1 MDREEF
7 RQLLEETDDK
17 LSILGNVEILRQCK
31 INLGEWYDLIKIFLT
46 DREISKLLEYKY
58 FQKWPSYRRKELIL
72 MISDSEI
79 LLKMLQD
86 EEKMEGF
93 KSWDL
98 ESFIEKLNDSDKE
111 KLLNTP
117 GWFESHGFLPY
128 EVSKIIAEMEDS
140 IKYNIV
146 SNPDLICNM
155 LQLDNIDISDIIVT
169 LKKEE
174 DKDKLLDTYQLE
186 EVLQDKIVATY
197 SDERKEKFLSDTQ
210 LRKYRKISILKSF
223 NIGNLIKYINNP
235 ETDLSDLGIYEII
248 MELDESHQEEFISK
262 LDTVN
267 LTEDEK
273 REIFVTLKPETK
285 EKIDISQLKPS
296 FVNALNMKTTEYG
309 GKIILDLFADVQQ
322 YRGLD
327 RLLSVN
333 PTRLYG
339 QEKAKFMQLCAIC
352 PEMTVLSSLDSK
364 DDEKVTTEWSSSAS
378 EYLDAEKWIE
388 KVMYKLKPEYTDAQK
403 IAIIDNEIGQ
413 KISYSPDFET
423 EVFDSNDCRA
433 LYKIISS
440 GYGVCNGIARV
451 EQYLIERAGLD
462 IECEIVSS
470 GRHAFIKLN
479 NMEFELS
486 NGERV
491 VGTTILDPTWNL
503 TDHRF
508 NCRPNNFCMSYEEA
522 RKNDVDEEG
531 KDHNC
536 HKNDE
541 ELHDA
546 TFNLDDASLRKLFK
560 SVGLTDKDGNFP
572 IKYLIDKSSEL
583 NQRYKNDPLK
593 NLEEQ
598 FLLLKKVCP
607 EFASCQNSTMSILYD
622 LILDNEFLKYD
633 KCEVNRVYNKS
644 DKDKRPITFV
654 YINFEE
660 LGEKFYYADKEKG
673 EFIYISKEEF
683 LEQFEC
689 YKADLEKNNGI
700 RPWEQPRDTKKQI
713 DLASSSGTV
722 AVAVQKEGER

>member
-7 RQLLEETDDK
+7 RQLLKETDDK

-31 INLGEWYDLIKIFLT
+31 MNLGELYDLIKIFLT
-46 DREISKLLEYKY
+46 DREISKLLEYKH
-58 FQKWPSYRRKELIL
+58 FQKWPSYKRKELIL

-197 SDERKEKFLSDTQ
+197 SDEGKEKFLSETQ
-210 LRKYRKISILKSF
+210 LGKYRKILILKSF
-223 NIGNLIKYINNP
+223 NIDNLIKYINNP

-508 NCRPNNFCMSYEEA
+508 NCRPNNFCVSYEEA
-522 RKNDVDEEG
+522 RKNDVDDEG

-541 ELHDA
+541 KLHDA

-583 NQRYKNDPLK
+583 NQRYKNNPLK

-689 YKADLEKNNGI
+689 YKADLEKSNGI

-722 AVAVQKEGER
+722 AVQKEEER

>member
-17 LSILGNVEILRQCK
+17 LSIFGNVEILRQCK
-31 INLGEWYDLIKIFLT
+31 MNLGELYDLIKIFLT
-46 DREISKLLEYKY
+46 DREISKLLEYKH
-58 FQKWPSYRRKELIL
+58 FQKWTSYRRRELIL

-128 EVSKIIAEMEDS
+128 EVSKIIAGMEDS

-146 SNPDLICNM
+146 SNPDLIYNM
-155 LQLDNIDISDIIVT
+155 LQLENRDISDIIVT

-174 DKDKLLDTYQLE
+174 DKDKLLDIYQLE

-197 SDERKEKFLSDTQ
+197 SDEGKERFLSDTPQ

-223 NIGNLIKYINNP
+223 NIDNLIKYINNP

-296 FVNALNMKTTEYG
+296 FVNALNMKTTNYG
-309 GKIILDLFADVQQ
+309 EIILDLFADVQQ

-352 PEMTVLSSLDSK
+352 PEMTVLSTLDSK
-364 DDEKVTTEWSSSAS
+364 DDGEELAIEKSSSAS

-462 IECEIVSS
+462 IDCEIVRG

-491 VGTTILDPTWNL
+491 IGTTILDPTWNL

-508 NCRPNNFCMSYEEA
+508 NGRPNNFCMSYEEA

-583 NQRYKNDPLK
+583 HQRYKNDQLK

-607 EFASCQNSTMSILYD
+607 EFASCQNSTMSILSD

-722 AVAVQKEGER
+722 AVQKEGGR

>member
-7 RQLLEETDDK
+7 RQLLKETDDK

-31 INLGEWYDLIKIFLT
+31 MNLGELYDLIKIFLT
-46 DREISKLLEYKY
+46 DRDISKLLEYKH
-58 FQKWPSYRRKELIL
+58 FQKWPSYKRKELIL

-197 SDERKEKFLSDTQ
+197 SDEGKEKFLSDTQ
-210 LRKYRKISILKSF
+210 LGKYRKILILKSF
-223 NIGNLIKYINNP
+223 NIDNLIKYINNP

-508 NCRPNNFCMSYEEA
+508 NCRPNNFCVSYEEA
-522 RKNDVDEEG
+522 RKNDVDDEG

-541 ELHDA
+541 KLHDA

-583 NQRYKNDPLK
+583 NQRYKNNPLK

-644 DKDKRPITFV
+644 DKNKRPITFV

-689 YKADLEKNNGI
+689 YKADLEKSNGI
-700 RPWEQPRDTKKQI
+700 RPWEQQSRDTKKQI

-722 AVAVQKEGER
+722 AVQKEEER

>member
-7 RQLLEETDDK
+7 RQLLKETDDK

-31 INLGEWYDLIKIFLT
+31 MNLGELYDLIKIFLT
-46 DREISKLLEYKY
+46 DRDISKLLEYKH
-58 FQKWPSYRRKELIL
+58 FQKWPSYKRKELIL

-155 LQLDNIDISDIIVT
+155 LQLENRDISDIIVT

-186 EVLQDKIVATY
+186 EWFQDDIVATY
-197 SDERKEKFLSDTQ
+197 SDEGKEKFLSETQ
-210 LRKYRKISILKSF
+210 LGKYRKILILKSF
-223 NIGNLIKYINNP
+223 NIDNLIKYINNP

-508 NCRPNNFCMSYEEA
+508 NCRPNNFCVSYEEA
-522 RKNDVDEEG
+522 RKNDVDDEG

-541 ELHDA
+541 KLHDA

-583 NQRYKNDPLK
+583 NQRYKNNPLK

-689 YKADLEKNNGI
+689 YKADLEKSNGI

-722 AVAVQKEGER
+722 AVQKEEER

>member
-197 SDERKEKFLSDTQ
+197 SDEGKEKFLSDTQ

-223 NIGNLIKYINNP
+223 NIDNLIKYINNP

>member
-7 RQLLEETDDK
+7 RQLLKETDDK

-31 INLGEWYDLIKIFLT
+31 MNLGELYDLIKIFLT
-46 DREISKLLEYKY
+46 DRDISKLLEYKH
-58 FQKWPSYRRKELIL
+58 FQKWPSYKRKELIL

-197 SDERKEKFLSDTQ
+197 SDEGKEKFLSDTQ
-210 LRKYRKISILKSF
+210 LGKYRKILILKSF
-223 NIGNLIKYINNP
+223 NIDNLIKYINNP

-327 RLLSVN
+327 RI
-333 PTRLYG
+333 
-339 QEKAKFMQLCAIC
+339 QQ
-352 PEMTVLSSLDSK
+352 D
-364 DDEKVTTEWSSSAS
+364 
-378 EYLDAEKWIE
+378 
-388 KVMYKLKPEYTDAQK
+388 YTDKKRQ
-403 IAIIDNEIGQ
+403 N
-413 KISYSPDFET
+413 
-423 EVFDSNDCRA
+423 
-433 LYKIISS
+433 L
-440 GYGVCNGIARV
+440 CNYV
-451 EQYLIERAGLD
+451 
-462 IECEIVSS
+462 
-470 GRHAFIKLN
+470 
-479 NMEFELS
+479 
-486 NGERV
+486 
-491 VGTTILDPTWNL
+491 
-503 TDHRF
+503 
-508 NCRPNNFCMSYEEA
+508 
-522 RKNDVDEEG
+522 
-531 KDHNC
+531 
-536 HKNDE
+536 
-541 ELHDA
+541 
-546 TFNLDDASLRKLFK
+546 LFAPK
-560 SVGLTDKDGNFP
+560 
-572 IKYLIDKSSEL
+572 
-583 NQRYKNDPLK
+583 
-593 NLEEQ
+593 
-598 FLLLKKVCP
+598 
-607 EFASCQNSTMSILYD
+607 
-622 LILDNEFLKYD
+622 
-633 KCEVNRVYNKS
+633 
-644 DKDKRPITFV
+644 
-654 YINFEE
+654 
-660 LGEKFYYADKEKG
+660 
-673 EFIYISKEEF
+673 
-683 LEQFEC
+683 
-689 YKADLEKNNGI
+689 
-700 RPWEQPRDTKKQI
+700 
-713 DLASSSGTV
+713 
-722 AVAVQKEGER
+722 

>member
-7 RQLLEETDDK
+7 RQLLKETDDK

-31 INLGEWYDLIKIFLT
+31 MNLEELYDLIKIFLT
-46 DREISKLLEYKY
+46 DREISKLLEYKH

-155 LQLDNIDISDIIVT
+155 LQLENRDISDIIVT

-186 EVLQDKIVATY
+186 EWFQDDIVATY
-197 SDERKEKFLSDTQ
+197 SDEGKEKFLSETQ
-210 LRKYRKISILKSF
+210 LGKYRKILILKSF
-223 NIGNLIKYINNP
+223 NIDNLIKYINNP

-508 NCRPNNFCMSYEEA
+508 NCRPNNFCVSYEEA
-522 RKNDVDEEG
+522 RKNDVDDEG

-541 ELHDA
+541 KLHDA

-583 NQRYKNDPLK
+583 NQRYKNNPLK

-689 YKADLEKNNGI
+689 YKADLEKSNGI

-722 AVAVQKEGER
+722 AVQKEEER

>member
-1 MDREEF
+1 
-7 RQLLEETDDK
+7 
-17 LSILGNVEILRQCK
+17 
-31 INLGEWYDLIKIFLT
+31 
-46 DREISKLLEYKY
+46 
-58 FQKWPSYRRKELIL
+58 
-72 MISDSEI
+72 
-79 LLKMLQD
+79 
-86 EEKMEGF
+86 
-93 KSWDL
+93 
-98 ESFIEKLNDSDKE
+98 
-111 KLLNTP
+111 
-117 GWFESHGFLPY
+117 
-128 EVSKIIAEMEDS
+128 
-140 IKYNIV
+140 
-146 SNPDLICNM
+146 
-155 LQLDNIDISDIIVT
+155 
-169 LKKEE
+169 
-174 DKDKLLDTYQLE
+174 
-186 EVLQDKIVATY
+186 
-197 SDERKEKFLSDTQ
+197 
-210 LRKYRKISILKSF
+210 
-223 NIGNLIKYINNP
+223 
-235 ETDLSDLGIYEII
+235 
-248 MELDESHQEEFISK
+248 
-262 LDTVN
+262 
-267 LTEDEK
+267 
-273 REIFVTLKPETK
+273 
-285 EKIDISQLKPS
+285 
-296 FVNALNMKTTEYG
+296 MKTTEYG

-508 NCRPNNFCMSYEEA
+508 NCRPNNFCVSYEEA
-522 RKNDVDEEG
+522 RKNDVDDEG

-541 ELHDA
+541 KLHDA

-583 NQRYKNDPLK
+583 NQRYKNNPLK

-689 YKADLEKNNGI
+689 YKADLEKSNGI

-722 AVAVQKEGER
+722 AVQKEEER

>member
-689 YKADLEKNNGI
+689 YKADLEKSNGI

-722 AVAVQKEGER
+722 AVQKEEER

>member
-7 RQLLEETDDK
+7 RQLLKETDDK

-31 INLGEWYDLIKIFLT
+31 MNLGELYDLIKIFLT
-46 DREISKLLEYKY
+46 DREISKLLEYKH
-58 FQKWPSYRRKELIL
+58 FQKWPSYKRKELIL

-111 KLLNTP
+111 KLLDTP

-197 SDERKEKFLSDTQ
+197 SDEGKEKFLSDTQ
-210 LRKYRKISILKSF
+210 LGKYRKILILKSF
-223 NIGNLIKYINNP
+223 NIDNLIKYINNP

-403 IAIIDNEIGQ
+403 IAIIDNEIGK

-451 EQYLIERAGLD
+451 E
-462 IECEIVSS
+462 
-470 GRHAFIKLN
+470 
-479 NMEFELS
+479 
-486 NGERV
+486 
-491 VGTTILDPTWNL
+491 
-503 TDHRF
+503 
-508 NCRPNNFCMSYEEA
+508 
-522 RKNDVDEEG
+522 
-531 KDHNC
+531 
-536 HKNDE
+536 
-541 ELHDA
+541 
-546 TFNLDDASLRKLFK
+546 
-560 SVGLTDKDGNFP
+560 
-572 IKYLIDKSSEL
+572 
-583 NQRYKNDPLK
+583 
-593 NLEEQ
+593 
-598 FLLLKKVCP
+598 
-607 EFASCQNSTMSILYD
+607 
-622 LILDNEFLKYD
+622 
-633 KCEVNRVYNKS
+633 
-644 DKDKRPITFV
+644 
-654 YINFEE
+654 
-660 LGEKFYYADKEKG
+660 
-673 EFIYISKEEF
+673 
-683 LEQFEC
+683 
-689 YKADLEKNNGI
+689 
-700 RPWEQPRDTKKQI
+700 
-713 DLASSSGTV
+713 
-722 AVAVQKEGER
+722 

>member
-7 RQLLEETDDK
+7 RQLLKETDDK

-31 INLGEWYDLIKIFLT
+31 MNLEELYDLIKIFLT
-46 DREISKLLEYKY
+46 DREISKLLEYKH

-155 LQLDNIDISDIIVT
+155 LQLENRDISDIIVT

-186 EVLQDKIVATY
+186 EWFQDDIVATY
-197 SDERKEKFLSDTQ
+197 SDEGKEKFLSETQ
-210 LRKYRKISILKSF
+210 LGKYRKILILKSF
-223 NIGNLIKYINNP
+223 NIDNLIKYINNP

-273 REIFVTLKPETK
+273 REIFVTLKPDTK

-508 NCRPNNFCMSYEEA
+508 NCRPNNFCVSYEEA
-522 RKNDVDEEG
+522 RKNDVDDEG

-541 ELHDA
+541 KLHDA

-583 NQRYKNDPLK
+583 NQRYKNNPLK

-689 YKADLEKNNGI
+689 YKADLEKSNGI

-722 AVAVQKEGER
+722 AVQKEEER

>member
-7 RQLLEETDDK
+7 RQLLKETDDK

-31 INLGEWYDLIKIFLT
+31 MNLEEWYDLIKTFLT
-46 DREISKLLEYKY
+46 DREISKLLEYKH

-197 SDERKEKFLSDTQ
+197 SDEGKEKFLSDTQ
-210 LRKYRKISILKSF
+210 LGKYRKILILKSF
-223 NIGNLIKYINNP
+223 NIDNLIKYINNP

-508 NCRPNNFCMSYEEA
+508 NCRPNNFCVSYEEA
-522 RKNDVDEEG
+522 RKNDVDDEG

-541 ELHDA
+541 KLHDA

-583 NQRYKNDPLK
+583 NQRYKNNPLK

-689 YKADLEKNNGI
+689 YKADLEKSNGI

-722 AVAVQKEGER
+722 AVQKEEER

>member
-7 RQLLEETDDK
+7 RQLLKETDDK

-31 INLGEWYDLIKIFLT
+31 MNLGELYDLIKIFLT
-46 DREISKLLEYKY
+46 DREISKLLEYKH
-58 FQKWPSYRRKELIL
+58 FQKWPSYKRKELIL

-111 KLLNTP
+111 KILNTP

-174 DKDKLLDTYQLE
+174 DKDKLLDIYQLE

-197 SDERKEKFLSDTQ
+197 SDEGKEKFLSDTQ
-210 LRKYRKISILKSF
+210 LGKYRKILILKSF
-223 NIGNLIKYINNP
+223 NIDNLIKYINNP

-248 MELDESHQEEFISK
+248 MELEESHQEEFISK

-352 PEMTVLSSLDSK
+352 PEMTALSSLDSK

-508 NCRPNNFCMSYEEA
+508 NCRPNNFCVSYEEA
-522 RKNDVDEEG
+522 RKNDVDDEG

-541 ELHDA
+541 KLHDA

-583 NQRYKNDPLK
+583 NQRYKNNPLK

-689 YKADLEKNNGI
+689 YKADLEKSNGI

-722 AVAVQKEGER
+722 AVQKEEER

>member
-98 ESFIEKLNDSDKE
+98 ESFIEKLNDGDKE

-223 NIGNLIKYINNP
+223 NIDNLIKYINNP

>member
-560 SVGLTDKDGNFP
+560 SVGLTDK
-572 IKYLIDKSSEL
+572 SSEL

>member
-7 RQLLEETDDK
+7 RQLLKETDDK

-31 INLGEWYDLIKIFLT
+31 MNLGELYDLIKIFLT
-46 DREISKLLEYKY
+46 DREISKLLEYKH
-58 FQKWPSYRRKELIL
+58 FQKWPSYKRKELIL

-197 SDERKEKFLSDTQ
+197 SDEGKEKFLSDTQ
-210 LRKYRKISILKSF
+210 LGKYRKILILKSF
-223 NIGNLIKYINNP
+223 NIDNLIKYINNP

-508 NCRPNNFCMSYEEA
+508 NCRPNNFCVSYEEA
-522 RKNDVDEEG
+522 RKNDVDDEG

-541 ELHDA
+541 KLHDA

-583 NQRYKNDPLK
+583 HQRYKNDPLK

-689 YKADLEKNNGI
+689 YKADLEKSNGI

-722 AVAVQKEGER
+722 AVQKEEER

>member
-7 RQLLEETDDK
+7 RQLLKETDDK

-31 INLGEWYDLIKIFLT
+31 MNLGELYDLIKIFLT
-46 DREISKLLEYKY
+46 DREISKLLEYKH
-58 FQKWPSYRRKELIL
+58 FQKWPSYKRKELIL

-111 KLLNTP
+111 KLLDTP

-174 DKDKLLDTYQLE
+174 DKDKLLDIYQLE

-197 SDERKEKFLSDTQ
+197 SDEGKEKFLSDTQ
-210 LRKYRKISILKSF
+210 LGKYRKILILKSF
-223 NIGNLIKYINNP
+223 NIDNLIKYINNP

-508 NCRPNNFCMSYEEA
+508 NCRPNNFCVSYEEA
-522 RKNDVDEEG
+522 RKNDVDDEG

-541 ELHDA
+541 KLHDA

-583 NQRYKNDPLK
+583 NQRYKNNPLK

-644 DKDKRPITFV
+644 DKNKRPITFV

-683 LEQFEC
+683 LKQFEC
-689 YKADLEKNNGI
+689 YKADLEKSNGI
-700 RPWEQPRDTKKQI
+700 RPWEQQSRDTKKQI

-722 AVAVQKEGER
+722 AVQKEEER

>member
-7 RQLLEETDDK
+7 RQLLKETDDK

-31 INLGEWYDLIKIFLT
+31 MNLGELYDLIKIFLT
-46 DREISKLLEYKY
+46 DREVSKLLEYKH
-58 FQKWPSYRRKELIL
+58 FQKWPSYKRKELIL

-197 SDERKEKFLSDTQ
+197 SDEGKEKFLSDTQ
-210 LRKYRKISILKSF
+210 LGKYRKILILKSF
-223 NIGNLIKYINNP
+223 NIDNLIKYINNP

-508 NCRPNNFCMSYEEA
+508 NCRPNNFCVSYEEA
-522 RKNDVDEEG
+522 RKNDVDDEG

-541 ELHDA
+541 KLHDA

-583 NQRYKNDPLK
+583 NQRYKNNPLK

-644 DKDKRPITFV
+644 DKNKRPITFV

-683 LEQFEC
+683 LKQFEC
-689 YKADLEKNNGI
+689 YKADLEKSNGI
-700 RPWEQPRDTKKQI
+700 RPWEQQSRDTKKQI

-722 AVAVQKEGER
+722 AVQKEEER

>member
-7 RQLLEETDDK
+7 RQLLKETDDK

-31 INLGEWYDLIKIFLT
+31 MNLGELYDLIKIFLT
-46 DREISKLLEYKY
+46 DRDISKLLEYKH
-58 FQKWPSYRRKELIL
+58 FQKWPSYKRKELIL

-197 SDERKEKFLSDTQ
+197 SDEGKEKFLSDTQ
-210 LRKYRKISILKSF
+210 LGKYRKISILKSF
-223 NIGNLIKYINNP
+223 NIDNLIKYINNP

-508 NCRPNNFCMSYEEA
+508 NCRPNNFCVSYEEA
-522 RKNDVDEEG
+522 RKNDVDDEG

-541 ELHDA
+541 KLHDA

-583 NQRYKNDPLK
+583 NQRYKNNPLK

-689 YKADLEKNNGI
+689 YKADLEKSNGI

-722 AVAVQKEGER
+722 AVQKEEER

>member
-7 RQLLEETDDK
+7 RQLLKETDDK

-31 INLGEWYDLIKIFLT
+31 MNLGELYDLIKIFLT
-46 DREISKLLEYKY
+46 DREISKLLEYKH
-58 FQKWPSYRRKELIL
+58 FQKWPSYKRKELIL

-197 SDERKEKFLSDTQ
+197 SDEGKEKFLSETQ
-210 LRKYRKISILKSF
+210 LGKYRKILILKSF
-223 NIGNLIKYINNP
+223 NIDNLIKYINNP

-462 IECEIVSS
+462 IDCEIVSS

-508 NCRPNNFCMSYEEA
+508 NCRPNNFCVSYEEA
-522 RKNDVDEEG
+522 RKNDVDDEG

-541 ELHDA
+541 KLHDA

-583 NQRYKNDPLK
+583 NQRYKNNPLK

-689 YKADLEKNNGI
+689 YKADLEKSNGI

-722 AVAVQKEGER
+722 AVQKEEER

>member
-7 RQLLEETDDK
+7 RQLLKETDDK

-31 INLGEWYDLIKIFLT
+31 MNLGELYDLIKIFLT
-46 DREISKLLEYKY
+46 DREISKLLEYKH
-58 FQKWPSYRRKELIL
+58 FQKWPSYKRKELIL

-111 KLLNTP
+111 KLLDTP

-174 DKDKLLDTYQLE
+174 DKDKLLDIYQLE

-197 SDERKEKFLSDTQ
+197 SDEGKEKFLSDTQ
-210 LRKYRKISILKSF
+210 LGKYRKILILKSF
-223 NIGNLIKYINNP
+223 NIDNLIKYINNP

-508 NCRPNNFCMSYEEA
+508 NCRPNNFCVSYEEA
-522 RKNDVDEEG
+522 RKNDVDDEG

-541 ELHDA
+541 KLHDA

-583 NQRYKNDPLK
+583 NQRYKNNPLK

-644 DKDKRPITFV
+644 DKNKRPITFV

-689 YKADLEKNNGI
+689 YKADLEKSNGI
-700 RPWEQPRDTKKQI
+700 RPWEQQSRDTKKQI

-722 AVAVQKEGER
+722 AVQKEEER

>member
-1 MDREEF
+1 MKA
-7 RQLLEETDDK
+7 TK
-17 LSILGNVEILRQCK
+17 K
-31 INLGEWYDLIKIFLT
+31 NLY
-46 DREISKLLEYKY
+46 
-58 FQKWPSYRRKELIL
+58 
-72 MISDSEI
+72 
-79 LLKMLQD
+79 
-86 EEKMEGF
+86 
-93 KSWDL
+93 
-98 ESFIEKLNDSDKE
+98 
-111 KLLNTP
+111 
-117 GWFESHGFLPY
+117 
-128 EVSKIIAEMEDS
+128 
-140 IKYNIV
+140 
-146 SNPDLICNM
+146 
-155 LQLDNIDISDIIVT
+155 
-169 LKKEE
+169 
-174 DKDKLLDTYQLE
+174 
-186 EVLQDKIVATY
+186 
-197 SDERKEKFLSDTQ
+197 
-210 LRKYRKISILKSF
+210 
-223 NIGNLIKYINNP
+223 
-235 ETDLSDLGIYEII
+235 
-248 MELDESHQEEFISK
+248 
-262 LDTVN
+262 VN

-423 EVFDSNDCRA
+423 KVFDSNDCRA

-508 NCRPNNFCMSYEEA
+508 NCRPNNFCVSYEEA
-522 RKNDVDEEG
+522 RKNDVDDEG

-541 ELHDA
+541 KLHDA

-572 IKYLIDKSSEL
+572 IKYLIDKSIEL
-583 NQRYKNDPLK
+583 HQRYKNDPLK

-689 YKADLEKNNGI
+689 YKADLEKSNGI

-722 AVAVQKEGER
+722 DVQKEEER

>member
-7 RQLLEETDDK
+7 RQLLKETDDK

-31 INLGEWYDLIKIFLT
+31 MNLGELYDLIKIFLT
-46 DREISKLLEYKY
+46 DRDISKLLEYKH
-58 FQKWPSYRRKELIL
+58 FQKWPSYKRKELIL

-197 SDERKEKFLSDTQ
+197 SDEGKEKFLSDTQ
-210 LRKYRKISILKSF
+210 LGKYRKILILKSF
-223 NIGNLIKYINNP
+223 NIDNLIKYINNP

-378 EYLDAEKWIE
+378 EYLDAERWIE

-508 NCRPNNFCMSYEEA
+508 NCRPNNFCVSYEEA
-522 RKNDVDEEG
+522 RKNDVDDEG

-541 ELHDA
+541 KLHDA

-583 NQRYKNDPLK
+583 NQRYKNNPLK

-644 DKDKRPITFV
+644 DKNKRPITFV

-689 YKADLEKNNGI
+689 YKADLEKSNGI
-700 RPWEQPRDTKKQI
+700 RPWEQQSRDTKKQI

-722 AVAVQKEGER
+722 AVQKEEER

>member
-7 RQLLEETDDK
+7 RQLLKETDDK

-31 INLGEWYDLIKIFLT
+31 MNLEELYDLIKIFLT
-46 DREISKLLEYKY
+46 DREISKLLEYKH

-79 LLKMLQD
+79 LLEMLQN

-197 SDERKEKFLSDTQ
+197 SDEGKEKFLSDTQ
-210 LRKYRKISILKSF
+210 LGKYRKILILKSF
-223 NIGNLIKYINNP
+223 NIDNLIKYINNP

-352 PEMTVLSSLDSK
+352 PEMTVLSGLDSK

-508 NCRPNNFCMSYEEA
+508 NCRPNNFCVSYEEA
-522 RKNDVDEEG
+522 RKNDVDDEG

-541 ELHDA
+541 KLHDA

-583 NQRYKNDPLK
+583 NQRYKNNPLK

-644 DKDKRPITFV
+644 DKNKRPITFV

-683 LEQFEC
+683 LKQFEC
-689 YKADLEKNNGI
+689 YKADLEKSNGI
-700 RPWEQPRDTKKQI
+700 RPWEQQSRDTKKQI

-722 AVAVQKEGER
+722 AVQKEEER

>member
-7 RQLLEETDDK
+7 RQLLKETDDK

-31 INLGEWYDLIKIFLT
+31 MNLGELYDLIKIFLT
-46 DREISKLLEYKY
+46 DRDISKLLEYKH
-58 FQKWPSYRRKELIL
+58 FQKWPSYKRKELIL

-197 SDERKEKFLSDTQ
+197 SDEGKEKFLSDTQ
-210 LRKYRKISILKSF
+210 LGKYRKILILKSF
-223 NIGNLIKYINNP
+223 NIDNLIKYINNP

-273 REIFVTLKPETK
+273 RKIFVTLKPETK

-491 VGTTILDPTWNL
+491 IGTTILDPTWNL

-508 NCRPNNFCMSYEEA
+508 NCRPNNFCVSYEEA
-522 RKNDVDEEG
+522 RKNDVDDEG

-541 ELHDA
+541 KLHDA

-583 NQRYKNDPLK
+583 HQRYKNDPLK

-644 DKDKRPITFV
+644 DKNKRPITFV

-683 LEQFEC
+683 LKQFEC
-689 YKADLEKNNGI
+689 YKADLEKSNGI
-700 RPWEQPRDTKKQI
+700 RPWEQQSRDTKKQI

-722 AVAVQKEGER
+722 AVQKEEER

>member
-7 RQLLEETDDK
+7 RQLLKETDDK

-31 INLGEWYDLIKIFLT
+31 MNLGELYDLIKIFLT
-46 DREISKLLEYKY
+46 DRDISKLLEYKH
-58 FQKWPSYRRKELIL
+58 FQKWPSYKRKELIL

-86 EEKMEGF
+86 EEKMQGF

-197 SDERKEKFLSDTQ
+197 SDEGKEKFLSDTQ
-210 LRKYRKISILKSF
+210 LGKYRKILILKSF
-223 NIGNLIKYINNP
+223 NIDNLIKYINNP

-403 IAIIDNEIGQ
+403 IAIVDNEIGQ

-508 NCRPNNFCMSYEEA
+508 NCRPNNFCVSYEEA
-522 RKNDVDEEG
+522 RKNDVDDEG

-541 ELHDA
+541 KLHDA

-583 NQRYKNDPLK
+583 NQRYKNNPLK

-644 DKDKRPITFV
+644 DKNKRPITFV

-689 YKADLEKNNGI
+689 YKADLEKSNGI
-700 RPWEQPRDTKKQI
+700 RPWEQQSRDTKKQI

-722 AVAVQKEGER
+722 AVQKEEER

>member
-7 RQLLEETDDK
+7 RQLLKETDDK

-31 INLGEWYDLIKIFLT
+31 MNLEELYDLIKIFLT
-46 DREISKLLEYKY
+46 DREISKLLEYKH

-155 LQLDNIDISDIIVT
+155 LQLENRDISDIIVT

-186 EVLQDKIVATY
+186 EWFQDDIVATY
-197 SDERKEKFLSDTQ
+197 SDEGKEKFLSDTQ
-210 LRKYRKISILKSF
+210 LRKYRRISILKSF
-223 NIGNLIKYINNP
+223 NIDNLIKYINNP

-248 MELDESHQEEFISK
+248 IELNESRQEEFISK

-296 FVNALNMKTTEYG
+296 FVNALNMKTTKYG
-309 GKIILDLFADVQQ
+309 EIILDLFADVQQ

-352 PEMTVLSSLDSK
+352 PKMTVLSTMDSK
-364 DDEKVTTEWSSSAS
+364 NDGEELAIEKSSSAS

-423 EVFDSNDCRA
+423 EVFDSNDYRA

-462 IECEIVSS
+462 IDCEIVSGS
-470 GRHAFIKLN
+470 RHAFIKLN

-491 VGTTILDPTWNL
+491 IGTTILDPTWNL

-508 NCRPNNFCMSYEEA
+508 NCRPNNFCVSYEEA
-522 RKNDVDEEG
+522 RKNDVDDEG

-541 ELHDA
+541 KLHDA

-583 NQRYKNDPLK
+583 HQRYKNDPLK

-644 DKDKRPITFV
+644 DKNKRPITFV

-689 YKADLEKNNGI
+689 YKADLEKSNGI
-700 RPWEQPRDTKKQI
+700 RPWEQQSRDTKKQI

-722 AVAVQKEGER
+722 AVQKEEER

>member
-7 RQLLEETDDK
+7 RQLLKETDDK

-31 INLGEWYDLIKIFLT
+31 MNLGELYDLIKIFLT
-46 DREISKLLEYKY
+46 DREISKLLEYKH
-58 FQKWPSYRRKELIL
+58 FQKWPSYKRKELIL

-111 KLLNTP
+111 KLLDTP

-174 DKDKLLDTYQLE
+174 DKDKLLDIYQLE

-197 SDERKEKFLSDTQ
+197 SDEGKEKFLSDTQ
-210 LRKYRKISILKSF
+210 LGKYRKILILKSF
-223 NIGNLIKYINNP
+223 NIDNLIKYINNP

-508 NCRPNNFCMSYEEA
+508 NCRPNNFCVSYEEA
-522 RKNDVDEEG
+522 RKNDVDDEG

-541 ELHDA
+541 KLHDA

-583 NQRYKNDPLK
+583 NQRYKNNPLK

-644 DKDKRPITFV
+644 DKNKRPITFV

-683 LEQFEC
+683 LE
-689 YKADLEKNNGI
+689 
-700 RPWEQPRDTKKQI
+700 
-713 DLASSSGTV
+713 
-722 AVAVQKEGER
+722 